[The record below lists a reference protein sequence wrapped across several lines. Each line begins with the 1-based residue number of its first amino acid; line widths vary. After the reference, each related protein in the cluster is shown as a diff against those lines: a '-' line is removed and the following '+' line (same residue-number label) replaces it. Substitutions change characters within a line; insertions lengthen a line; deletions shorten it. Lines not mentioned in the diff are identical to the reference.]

1 MRWRYP
7 LPVVFAVTAA
17 VLAAA
22 NVNAELSYPTRPIQL
37 ISGFGAGSA
46 TDITGRI
53 LAQPLS
59 DAMGQRFIVQDR
71 PGAGSTVAAEQSAR
85 APSDGYTIFLGTVA
99 NVINGLMQPNLHFN
113 FDNDFLPVA
122 LVTSTPLVLVVHP
135 STGISS
141 VQELVTRAKNEPGK
155 IFFASSGVGTAP
167 HLSGELFDMMT
178 GVKMVH
184 VPYQGSAQAVTDLL
198 AGRTQVMFAPMSTVL
213 PHIRAGKLK
222 ALAVTVAKRTS
233 ELPNVPT
240 VDEAGVKG
248 FETSLWI
255 GFMVPKGTPP
265 DVVEKLSSG
274 INKVLKEPATAAAL
288 TKAGLEVDGGSPA
301 QFEAFMK
308 AENKKWA
315 AVVSAAGLSKKH

>member
-1 MRWRYP
+1 MRWQ
-7 LPVVFAVTAA
+7 LAVFGMVVVAASVTAREIA
-17 VLAAA
+17 F
-22 NVNAELSYPTRPIQL
+22 AETAYPSRPVQL

-46 TDITGRI
+46 TDVTARI

-71 PGAGSTVAAEQSAR
+71 PGAGSSVAAEQIAR
-85 APSDGYTIFLGTVA
+85 APNDGYTIFLGTVA
-99 NVINGLMQPNLHFN
+99 NVINGLMQPDLR
-113 FDNDFLPVA
+113 FDFEKDFAPVA
-122 LVTSTPLVLVVHP
+122 LVTSTPLVLVVQP

-141 VQELVTRAKNEPGK
+141 VKQLIERAKKEPGK

-233 ELPNVPT
+233 ELPDVPT
-240 VDEAGVKG
+240 VDEAGVRG

-255 GFMVPKGTPP
+255 GFMVPKGTPR
-265 DVVEKLSSG
+265 DVIEKLSAG
-274 INKVLKEPATAAAL
+274 VNKVLKEPATAAAL

-301 QFEAFMK
+301 QFEAFMT

-315 AVVSAAGLSKKH
+315 AVVSAAGLSMKH

>member
-1 MRWRYP
+1 MRWQCAMFGM
-7 LPVVFAVTAA
+7 V
-17 VLAAA
+17 VLAASVTA
-22 NVNAELSYPTRPIQL
+22 REFAYAETAYPSRPVQL

-46 TDITGRI
+46 TDVTARI

-59 DAMGQRFIVQDR
+59 DAMGRRFIVQDR
-71 PGAGSTVAAEQSAR
+71 PGAGSSVAAEQTAR
-85 APSDGYTIFLGTVA
+85 APNDGYTIFLGTVA
-99 NVINGLMQPNLHFN
+99 NVINGLMQPDLR
-113 FDNDFLPVA
+113 FDFEKDFAPVA
-122 LVTSTPLVLVVHP
+122 LVTSTPLVLVVQP

-141 VQELVTRAKNEPGK
+141 VKQLIERAKKEPGK

-233 ELPNVPT
+233 ELPDVPT

-248 FETSLWI
+248 FATSLWI
-255 GFMVPKGTPP
+255 GFMVPKGTPR
-265 DVVEKLSSG
+265 DVIEKLSAG
-274 INKVLKEPATAAAL
+274 INKVLNEPATAAAL

-301 QFEAFMK
+301 QFEAFMR

-315 AVVSAAGLSKKH
+315 AVVSAAGLGKKH

>member
-1 MRWRYP
+1 MRWQCAVFG
-7 LPVVFAVTAA
+7 VV
-17 VLAAA
+17 VLAASVTA
-22 NVNAELSYPTRPIQL
+22 REFAYAETAYPSRPVQL

-46 TDITGRI
+46 TDVTARI

-71 PGAGSTVAAEQSAR
+71 PGAGSSVAAEQTAR
-85 APSDGYTIFLGTVA
+85 APKDGYTIFLGTVA
-99 NVINGLMQPNLHFN
+99 NVINGLMQPDLR
-113 FDNDFLPVA
+113 FDFDKDFTPVA
-122 LVTSTPLVLVVHP
+122 LVTSTPLVLVVQP

-141 VQELVTRAKNEPGK
+141 VKQLIGRAKKEPGK

-198 AGRTQVMFAPMSTVL
+198 SGRTQVMFAPMSTVL

-233 ELPNVPT
+233 ALPDVPT

-255 GFMVPKGTPP
+255 GFMVPKGTPR
-265 DVVEKLSSG
+265 DVIEKLSAG
-274 INKVLKEPATAAAL
+274 INKVLKEPTTAAAL
-288 TKAGLEVDGGSPA
+288 TKAGLQVDGGSPA
-301 QFEAFMK
+301 QFEAFMT